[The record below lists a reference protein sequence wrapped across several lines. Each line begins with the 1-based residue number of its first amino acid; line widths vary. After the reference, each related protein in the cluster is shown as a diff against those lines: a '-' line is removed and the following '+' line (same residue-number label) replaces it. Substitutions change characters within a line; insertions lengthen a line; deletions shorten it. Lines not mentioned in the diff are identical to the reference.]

1 MSAED
6 MMTFLNQ
13 CNLEAELKF
22 RVAFHCGPVLKN
34 VKASNAMNGKPGT
47 WNRVW
52 RSLKGTPISCI
63 PLYIGKDKEL
73 LLFYRYDRLEE
84 HLKKKENREFL
95 NRFGYLDVSVQAVLR
110 KLRKRYE
117 IYAKKQADFPHEL
130 GIVLEYPV
138 EDVEDF
144 IRYEGRNC
152 LMERYWKVYH
162 NVERA
167 MAVFASYDAAKDQ
180 AMEEVIAGY
189 PLYMVAVS

>member
-13 CNLEAELKF
+13 CNLETELKF

-34 VKASNAMNGKPGT
+34 VKASNAMNAKPGT
-47 WNRVW
+47 WNRIW
-52 RSLKGTPISCI
+52 RSLKGTAVSCI

-73 LLFYRYDRLEE
+73 LLFYRYDRLEK
-84 HLKKKENREFL
+84 HLKKQENREFL
-95 NRFGYLDVSVQAVLR
+95 NKMGYLDVSVSAVLR
-110 KLRKRYE
+110 KLRQRYE
-117 IYAKKQADFPHEL
+117 AYAKKQVDFPHEL

-144 IRYEGRNC
+144 IKYGGQNC

-167 MAVFASYDAAKDQ
+167 MAVFAAYDAAKDQ

-189 PLYMVAVS
+189 PLHMVAVS